1 MMEFEF
7 LVYRELLREALFRLW
22 NFLLLTLGLGSETP
36 NVSCSNASSYRGASN
51 DSCISSLSGNFCM
64 SLNTEERSVRRAG

>member
-22 NFLLLTLGLGSETP
+22 NFLLLTLGLGSEMP
-36 NVSCSNASSYRGASN
+36 NVSWVRPVRSLAHQPCR
-51 DSCISSLSGNFCM
+51 SC
-64 SLNTEERSVRRAG
+64 